1 MSILIKGMKM
11 PKTCDECDFNY
22 DAFRCILPIKDNEFF
37 SNGNYLETDRLPN
50 CPLIE
55 LPAEHGRLIDAD
67 ALTVSNGWVAE
78 AENYRT
84 HITFIYEYDIVNA
97 PTIIEAEGVDG

>member
-1 MSILIKGMKM
+1 MSVLIRGMEM
-11 PKTCDECDFNY
+11 PESCSVCPCNY
-22 DAFRCILPIKDNEFF
+22 DNVCAVDYKYPTFNEWR
-37 SNGNYLETDRLPN
+37 SKRPDW
-50 CPLIE
+50 CPLVE